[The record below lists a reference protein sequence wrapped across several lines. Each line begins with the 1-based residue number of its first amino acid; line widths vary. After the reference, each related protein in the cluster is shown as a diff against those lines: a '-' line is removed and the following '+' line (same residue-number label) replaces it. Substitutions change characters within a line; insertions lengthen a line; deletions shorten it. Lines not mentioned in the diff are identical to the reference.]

1 MAKRGLGGRTA
12 NLEGKARASARR
24 DSSDASFQTNVGGT
38 TTSGRWWKMLA
49 NAATS
54 SSTAA
59 VMSPSAIAFEGNW
72 EASVQRLWSGEESSS
87 VFGIP
92 APVNQERTRELDLA
106 DVMTAGG
113 Q

>member
-1 MAKRGLGGRTA
+1 
-12 NLEGKARASARR
+12 
-24 DSSDASFQTNVGGT
+24 
-38 TTSGRWWKMLA
+38 MLA

-59 VMSPSAIAFEGNW
+59 ATSHSEIAFEGSW

-87 VFGIP
+87 VFGIA
-92 APVNQERTRELDLA
+92 APVNQERTRRLDLA